1 MVGCATGR
9 EGNEKTMSLIN
20 EALKKAQSERPSS
33 IQNHPVMQG
42 GHSHPPQR
50 PPRKRRF
57 LFGFIVAVLIVG
69 LFSTGVSTY
78 LVYQILGT
86 DKAEDSGNA
95 EAANTVDVAAA
106 PAEPAPAPTPS
117 AGEPVTTAEPEPA
130 TVVTEVVEAAPTTP
144 VEAPVVQ
151 QPVQAE
157 PVVEPP
163 VVEAPPPEPAIV
175 REAVAGTDPSVWN
188 RIDDFEIR
196 GIMSRGEKVLIFDA
210 KNQKS
215 KTYKP
220 GDLIDGA
227 LSLKVASITTSV
239 ITFENN
245 DGAQFRKSF

>member
-1 MVGCATGR
+1 
-9 EGNEKTMSLIN
+9 MSLIN

-42 GHSHPPQR
+42 GQSHPPQK

-57 LFGFIVAVLIVG
+57 FFGFIVAVLIVG

-86 DKAEDSGNA
+86 DKKEETGNA
-95 EAANTVDVAAA
+95 QDEKSTEVTATPVDPVTATTPPVEEAVK
-106 PAEPAPAPTPS
+106 PQ
-117 AGEPVTTAEPEPA
+117 EPVPEK
-130 TVVTEVVEAAPTTP
+130 VVTEVVEVAPKTP
-144 VEAPVVQ
+144 VEAPVAEQTVAQPPAVEVPAPAVVQ
-151 QPVQAE
+151 
-157 PVVEPP
+157 VV
-163 VVEAPPPEPAIV
+163 
-175 REAVAGTDPSVWN
+175 GTDPAIWS
-188 RIDDFEIR
+188 RIDEFEIR
-196 GIMSRGEKVLIFDA
+196 GIMSRGEKVLIFDSR
-210 KNQKS
+210 NQKS
-215 KTYKP
+215 KAYKP

>member
-1 MVGCATGR
+1 MVGRAESR
-9 EGNEKTMSLIN
+9 KGNEKTMSLIN

-42 GHSHPPQR
+42 GGHSHPQQK

-57 LFGFIVAVLIVG
+57 LFGFIMAVLIVG

-86 DKAEDSGNA
+86 DKSEEAGNA
-95 EAANTVDVAAA
+95 QAARPVEVAATQA
-106 PAEPAPAPTPS
+106 DPATATTPPPAETVKVQ
-117 AGEPVTTAEPEPA
+117 EPVVGKE
-130 TVVTEVVEAAPTTP
+130 VTEVVKAAPTTP
-144 VEAPVVQ
+144 VEAPVAQ
-151 QPVQAE
+151 QPVPQEIVA
-157 PVVEPP
+157 PPP
-163 VVEAPPPEPAIV
+163 VVEVPAPEPAV
-175 REAVAGTDPSVWN
+175 VQAAGTDPSTWN
-188 RIDDFEIR
+188 RIDEFEIR

-210 KNQKS
+210 RNQRS
-215 KTYKP
+215 KTYRP

-227 LSLKVASITTSV
+227 LSLRVASITTSV

>member
-1 MVGCATGR
+1 MVGRAESR
-9 EGNEKTMSLIN
+9 KGNEKTMSLIN

-42 GHSHPPQR
+42 GGHSHPQQK

-57 LFGFIVAVLIVG
+57 LFGFIMAVLIVG

-86 DKAEDSGNA
+86 DKSEEAGNA
-95 EAANTVDVAAA
+95 QAARPVEVATTQADPA
-106 PAEPAPAPTPS
+106 TATTPPPAETVKVQ
-117 AGEPVTTAEPEPA
+117 EPVVEKE
-130 TVVTEVVEAAPTTP
+130 VTEVVKAAPTTP
-144 VEAPVVQ
+144 VEAPVAQ
-151 QPVQAE
+151 QPVPQEIVA
-157 PVVEPP
+157 PPP
-163 VVEAPPPEPAIV
+163 VVEVPAPEPAV
-175 REAVAGTDPSVWN
+175 VQAAGTDPSTWN
-188 RIDDFEIR
+188 RIDEFEIR

-210 KNQKS
+210 RNQRS
-215 KTYKP
+215 KTYRP

-227 LSLKVASITTSV
+227 LSLRVASITTNV